1 MHAGRQTSG
10 RWAPSFHF
18 SIRKRPSSVDPRV
31 AFWMLYKKTT
41 PYDFTS
47 VWSVTAPSAFRLLFN
62 WATEWK
68 GRKRGSWV
76 LTDTRAHLH
85 LQWIIKSSGRHF
97 VDVFLIFPPKC
108 HVCLFSWT
116 SSSTTAKTFVI
127 RLTFRRSQRLGCRL
141 ATDGIRTATKQN
153 ALL

>member
-1 MHAGRQTSG
+1 
-10 RWAPSFHF
+10 
-18 SIRKRPSSVDPRV
+18 
-31 AFWMLYKKTT
+31 MLYKKTT

-97 VDVFLIFPPKC
+97 VDVFLIFPPKTSC
-108 HVCLFSWT
+108 LFCLFSST
-116 SSSTTAKTFVI
+116 SSLTTE
-127 RLTFRRSQRLGCRL
+127 RLLLFDSLS
-141 ATDGIRTATKQN
+141 DGANGARDQADWDVVSPPTESIPPQSKAHCCKKNRERKREIGKKRGETPF
-153 ALL
+153 